1 MGKMWMPWKF
11 ALLVNQHL
19 DKNNILHLSVY
30 NEFHYLKTPQ
40 HLPKIDFIAERLIS
54 PQIPFMQI
62 RILRHVQGQFG
73 IYGQIINVHV
83 SVYTIFHVCQAS
95 RDGSFCISNESQT
108 SFSCDRTVLF

>member
-62 RILRHVQGQFG
+62 RRLRHVQGQFG
-73 IYGQIINVHV
+73 IYGHIINVPV
-83 SVYTIFHVCQAS
+83 AVYTMFHICQAF
-95 RDGSFCISNESQT
+95 RDGSY
-108 SFSCDRTVLF
+108 FSS